1 MVKRDV
7 RNMIF
12 FLKNKNISFFLIF
25 FVLLNLFQVAIAEQN
40 TEQDILLVEGE
51 GIYIGGGYSIVAKD
65 VEVEDQRVWISL
77 SHGDYQLMDKILE
90 NGDMLEYRDE
100 DGNLI
105 IAAYAENIFAGL
117 DQELVKLNT
126 MLYYGPPPS
135 LFPQISA
142 KSDGYYEL
150 TENSYFEISKGESK
164 EICFAITNIGKAS
177 DMESYFSVSVSPGL
191 EIESYRSSSAD
202 MNFKLSY
209 SGSRIYDVNNNK
221 IKSTYELLDGW
232 KAYGPM
238 ETQTI
243 TIVVKATSSGS
254 HWIKYRAAFDTT
266 DAGYSFIRNP
276 ESGHSKDQQGFN
288 SYTIP
293 VTVISEEDTFKVKSS
308 FTDNPP
314 TIDGIISP
322 NEWGKPTFDV
332 FETENQ
338 MTGYM
343 LNDNEYLYVAAK
355 IPNKEFPSKTE
366 NEARTGDLVG
376 YIFEIG
382 FTEIITGIID
392 SKSIYITGNPSSHY
406 SDSFQSSEFVF
417 EEDDISNGEGSA
429 DHSNYNGIGDYFFE
443 FKIPLDS
450 DDSQDISLIDNEIEM
465 QIFLIEIIEG
475 TYEAHSIIE
484 WPLQVNWRHDYA
496 KLELS
501 DVEVVAASTP
511 IITGVNFIDENGD
524 GIPGLVSHKQIIW
537 DNFKK
542 PVYSR
547 SDMNVKIKIDVSG
560 GTSPFNFN
568 YDLSLGDFI
577 LSGTDSDHDSFI
589 EIPLSDFPSAPIGE
603 YILKIKVLDDA
614 GKENISVPSN
624 LFVILNT
631 DIDYS
636 NPPDNGY
643 LSRNIVYT
651 DRYGPNPI
659 SLIQLKIFMN
669 KTYNVSIEP
678 NIMFFY
684 AINVAN
690 NTYNNQEIEKKIIED
705 ISYRK
710 YKSHICYSSDIENL
724 DKMATT
730 GVNCA
735 GKTAVF
741 ISAARSIGIP
751 TREVVIYTDIFGI
764 HLPQHEFVEIYNG
777 YDWIPSDPTKNY
789 YGWEEFKKPLNVSKI
804 YSVTAY
810 DAFGNSIDRLD
821 AYKKEGKI

>member
-12 FLKNKNISFFLIF
+12 FLKNKNISYFLIF

-77 SHGDYQLMDKILE
+77 SYGDYQLMDKILE

-150 TENSYFEISKGESK
+150 TEDSYFEISKGESK
-164 EICFAITNIGKAS
+164 EIIFTITNIGKAS
-177 DMESYFSVSVSPGL
+177 DVESYFSVSVSPGL

-202 MNFKLSY
+202 MNFKLSS
-209 SGSRIYDVNNNK
+209 SGSLIYDVNNNQ

-266 DAGYSFIRNP
+266 DTGYSFIRNP

-293 VTVISEEDTFKVKSS
+293 VTVISDEDTFKVKSS
-308 FTDNPP
+308 FTYNPP

-343 LNDNEYLYVAAK
+343 LNDNEYLYISAV
-355 IPNKEFPSKTE
+355 IPNHRYPKSEDK
-366 NEARTGDLVG
+366 AATGDIVG
-376 YIFEIG
+376 YDFSLE
-382 FTEIITGIID
+382 FSNSQTNKRD
-392 SKSIYITGNPSSHY
+392 VKSIYMSKEGPYY
-406 SDSFQSSEFVF
+406 SDTYQSSEY
-417 EEDDISNGEGSA
+417 ENSLDETNHGEGSA
-429 DHSNYNGIGDYFFE
+429 THSNEDFVGDFSFE
-443 FKIPLDS
+443 FKIPLKTNDP
-450 DDSQDISLIDNEIEM
+450 QDLSLIDNEIEM
-465 QIFLIEIIEG
+465 QIFLVEINKGE
-475 TYEAHSIIE
+475 YEAENLIE
-484 WPLQVNWRHDYA
+484 WPLQVDWRHDFA

-501 DVEVVAASTP
+501 DVEVVATSTP
-511 IITGVNFIDENGD
+511 IITAVNFIDENRD
-524 GIPGLVSHKQIIW
+524 GIPGLVSHEKSIKLENSCNNCHGILHGIYYETTYLTGENALLSEDGW
-537 DNFKK
+537 Y
-542 PVYSR
+542 YS
-547 SDMNVKIKIDVSG
+547 
-560 GTSPFNFN
+560 T
-568 YDLSLGDFI
+568 
-577 LSGTDSDHDSFI
+577 
-589 EIPLSDFPSAPIGE
+589 PLD
-603 YILKIKVLDDA
+603 
-614 GKENISVPSN
+614 
-624 LFVILNT
+624 
-631 DIDYS
+631 
-636 NPPDNGY
+636 
-643 LSRNIVYT
+643 
-651 DRYGPNPI
+651 
-659 SLIQLKIFMN
+659 
-669 KTYNVSIEP
+669 
-678 NIMFFY
+678 
-684 AINVAN
+684 
-690 NTYNNQEIEKKIIED
+690 
-705 ISYRK
+705 
-710 YKSHICYSSDIENL
+710 
-724 DKMATT
+724 
-730 GVNCA
+730 
-735 GKTAVF
+735 
-741 ISAARSIGIP
+741 
-751 TREVVIYTDIFGI
+751 
-764 HLPQHEFVEIYNG
+764 
-777 YDWIPSDPTKNY
+777 
-789 YGWEEFKKPLNVSKI
+789 
-804 YSVTAY
+804 SVTASLSGILS
-810 DAFGNSIDRLD
+810 FVPIIKNSH
-821 AYKKEGKI
+821 KIPDECGGFIMNRI